1 MLFKYNI
8 LLGVDDRG
16 HISCHKINLCFVYF
30 DVSYCIVR
38 ELFLNPIF
46 VLQLFQNVLQLFQNV
61 LQKFLKDMLE
71 NESQPTDAIQTTV
84 PSTMSSIMS
93 RMDINTSDIVITG
106 SEPKSLSQ
114 KEVYFV

>member
-1 MLFKYNI
+1 M
-8 LLGVDDRG
+8 
-16 HISCHKINLCFVYF
+16 YF

-46 VLQLFQNVLQLFQNV
+46 VLQLFQNVLQLFQNVLQLFQNV

-84 PSTMSSIMS
+84 PSNMSSIMS

-114 KEVYFV
+114 KEVYFVSIVLRLDFN